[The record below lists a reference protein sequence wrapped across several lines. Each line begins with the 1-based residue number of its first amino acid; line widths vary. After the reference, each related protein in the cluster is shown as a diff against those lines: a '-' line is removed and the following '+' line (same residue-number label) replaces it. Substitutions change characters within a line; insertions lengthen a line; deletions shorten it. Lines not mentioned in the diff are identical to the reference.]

1 MNEKSVIQEFFN
13 GKSVFITGATGFIG
27 KVSINPFKFKKFSNH
42 FTVNIILRNMR

>member
-27 KVSINPFKFKKFSNH
+27 KVSVNHFKFKKFSNY
-42 FTVNIILRNMR
+42 FTFTIILRNMG